1 MKLLFE
7 NWREYLK
14 EEETEDLAVELVGDI
29 MYYGAE
35 TPEPGRLFVVV
46 EFEVPWWG
54 ERMKYGFY
62 TTSAESMGGDSKLP
76 AGSWVPAKYIRDDGV
91 IQKIENKYPRPGF
104 LLADVAEDLYKTI
117 PPEKQDELKREAK
130 RRKMKAYRAT
140 EPAKRSEFD
149 QAWIANEIKTI
160 NDAFKEHKVYD
171 IKTKDPYTGRAI
183 S

>member
-1 MKLLFE
+1 MKHLLE
-7 NWREYLK
+7 SWQEYIN
-14 EEETEDLAVELVGDI
+14 EEEVEDLDVKVISDI

-62 TTSAESMGGDSKLP
+62 TTSAESMGGESKLP
-76 AGSWVPAKYIRDDGV
+76 AGSWVPAKYIGNDGV

-104 LLADVAEDLYKTI
+104 LLANVAENLYKMI
-117 PPEKQDELKREAK
+117 PPNKQDKFKRQAK
-130 RRKMKAYRAT
+130 RTKMKAYRTT
-140 EPAKRSEFD
+140 EPEKRGQFD
-149 QAWIANEIKTI
+149 QTWIANEIETI
-160 NDAFKEHKVYD
+160 NNTFKKHNVYN
-171 IKTKDPYTGRAI
+171 IKTKDPYTVRAK

>member
-1 MKLLFE
+1 MKLLIE
-7 NWREYLK
+7 NWREYLN
-14 EEETEDLAVELVGDI
+14 EEEVEDLDVEVISDI

-62 TTSAESMGGDSKLP
+62 TTSAESMGGESKLP
-76 AGSWVPAKYIRDDGV
+76 AGSWVPAKYIKDDGV

-104 LLADVAEDLYKTI
+104 LLADVAEDLYKMI
-117 PPEKQDELKREAK
+117 SPEKQDELKRTAK
-130 RRKMKAYRAT
+130 RNKMKAYRAT
-140 EPAKRSEFD
+140 DSTKRSEFD
-149 QAWIANEIKTI
+149 QTWIANEIKTI
-160 NDAFKEHKVYD
+160 NDAFKNHKVYN
-171 IKTKDPYTGRAI
+171 IKTEDPYTGRDI

>member
-1 MKLLFE
+1 MKLLLE

-62 TTSAESMGGDSKLP
+62 TTSAESMGGESKLP

-91 IQKIENKYPRPGF
+91 IQKIENKYPRPKF
-104 LLADVAEDLYKTI
+104 LLADVAKELYKMI

-130 RRKMKAYRAT
+130 RRKIKASRAI
-140 EPAKRSEFD
+140 EPAKKSEFE